1 MPVRKRTNHQIF
13 MKQLFKA
20 LYLTV
25 VAMLSA
31 TAMFAQVTTS
41 SMSGKVVDPSGE
53 AVVGATVVATHTP
66 SGTQYYALADES
78 GLFRILNIRPGGPYT
93 VSVQMLG
100 YVTLEQTGIS
110 VALSDNYVLN
120 ATLQEESMTLDAAVV
135 VVEGKNSN
143 MRSDRSGAMTNLDV
157 NQLSALPVLSRS
169 VSDVVKLTPQ
179 SYDSG
184 NGPQI
189 GGGTYRQNFFTIDG
203 AAANNAFGIGESMP
217 VGGSVISMDAIEQ
230 ISVSVTPFDVR
241 QSGFLGG
248 SMAAVTRSGS
258 NQFEASAYTYFY
270 NQDFRGKRVGEHDLT
285 INDETNLIYG
295 ARIGGPIIK
304 NKLFFFANFEV
315 ENNTTPGPSRV
326 AATAENPYTTG
337 DDGIARPS
345 ASVMDALSNLLKNTY
360 GYNPG
365 LYQGYSSETPG
376 WKLLARLDWNINN
389 NHKFNIRYSNTKS
402 KYVSAP
408 STSTSGLGDRGF
420 TSKNRTAMTAM
431 YFQNA
436 RYYQEQNFSSI
447 AAELNSRFLDGRL
460 NNMLRATYSHQYEPR
475 STEGGFFPFVDI
487 AVEGDIYTS
496 FGTELFSYGNLR
508 DVTTFNVTDEVSF
521 SAGMHNLFAGVQFE
535 SNETKNGFQRFG
547 AGYYTFLFDSESAL
561 MDAIN
566 NNTVFNNPHQFAI
579 THSLENPN
587 GQSYP
592 RFTFNQL
599 SFYLQDEMAISD
611 RFKLTAGLRLE
622 LPMYPDLSYNYS
634 QQVANATF
642 ADYKGN
648 GGKYDT
654 RQLPST
660 KVMFSPRVGFNWD
673 LTGDRTYV
681 LRGGSG
687 LFTGR
692 LPFVWIVAQAG
703 DAGVIQTTYTAVNGE
718 KDKVL
723 PGFTTN
729 RGEMIDQVYDP
740 NATALPISSI
750 TLMAD
755 DLRMPQT
762 WKSSLAL
769 DVRLPGDVMASV
781 EGIFNYDIDPVTI
794 TNIGLTDPISSNINN
809 YADNRMVWGGRYDSK
824 ISNAYLLHNTEK
836 NGYYYSVTAKLEK
849 NNWHGLSG
857 MIAYTYSNAQSL
869 SDGFGDQV
877 YSAWNSANTVN
888 GQNMVDLGYASYVMP
903 HRLIASLGYKVN
915 YGKNFATSVNLLY
928 DGGPRGR
935 ASYTYTTN
943 VVGDGGAYNLIYV
956 PKTKDELQF
965 ADYEYTDANKNKVV
979 YTADQQREDFWN
991 YVEQDDYLKTRKG
1004 QYAERNG
1011 LVFPWVHQF
1020 DLRITQDFYL
1030 QMKNGQ
1036 RNTLQLGLDIR
1047 NLGALLNPNW
1057 GQFMTMNRSA
1067 ILKVAKNGWSQGG
1080 DSQAAE
1086 PVYNFQRNGT
1096 EVLKNTFTPSIG
1108 TGSTYLLQLSVRYIF
1123 Q

>member
-1 MPVRKRTNHQIF
+1 
-13 MKQLFKA
+13 MKQLIKNFCLA
-20 LYLTV
+20 V
-25 VAMLSA
+25 VLLLSA
-31 TAMFAQVTTS
+31 TAMTAQVTTS
-41 SMSGKVVDPSGE
+41 SMSGKVADQSGE
-53 AVVGATVVATHTP
+53 PVVGATVVATHTP
-66 SGTQYYALADES
+66 SGTQYYAVADDK

-100 YVTLEQTGIS
+100 YVTLEQSGIS

-120 ATLQEESMTLDAAVV
+120 ATLAEESMTLDAAVV
-135 VVEGKNSN
+135 TVEGANSN
-143 MRSDRSGAMTNLDV
+143 MRSDRAGAMTNLNV
-157 NQLSALPVLSRS
+157 AQLSNLPVLSRS
-169 VSDVVKLTPQ
+169 ISDVVKLTPQ

-230 ISVSVTPFDVR
+230 ISVNVTPYDVR
-241 QSGFLGG
+241 QSGFIGG

-258 NQFEASAYTYFY
+258 NQFEASAYTYYY
-270 NQDFRGKRVGEHDLT
+270 NQDFRGKKVGDQKLT
-285 INDETNLIYG
+285 VNDETNLLYG
-295 ARIGGPIIK
+295 VRIGGPIIK
-304 NKLFFFANFEV
+304 NKLFFFANFEM
-315 ENNTTPGPSRV
+315 ENNITPGPSRV
-326 AATAENPYTTG
+326 ASTPENPYVTG
-337 DDGIARPS
+337 QNGVARPS
-345 ASVMDALSNLLKNTY
+345 ASVMDAISGYLKSQY

-402 KYVSAP
+402 KYASAP

-420 TSKNRTAMTAM
+420 TTKNRTAETAI

-475 STEGGFFPFVDI
+475 STEGGYFPFVDLVV
-487 AVEGDIYTS
+487 AGDIYTS

-508 DVTTFNVTDEVSF
+508 DVQTFNITDELSY
-521 SAGMHNLFAGVQFE
+521 SAGIHNLFAGVQYE
-535 SNETKNGFQRFG
+535 WNLTKNGFQRFG
-547 AGYYTFLFDSESAL
+547 AGYYTFLFDSEDDV
-561 MDAIN
+561 MNAIN
-566 NNTVFNNPHQFAI
+566 SNTLFANPHQFAI
-579 THSLENPN
+579 THSLEDPN
-587 GQSYP
+587 GQSFP

-634 QQVANATF
+634 KQVADATF

-660 KVMFSPRVGFNWD
+660 KVMLSPRLGFNWD

-681 LRGGSG
+681 LRGGTG

-703 DAGVIQTTYTAVNGE
+703 DAGVIQTTYTAVSGD

-723 PGFTTN
+723 PEFLTD
-729 RGEMIDQVYDP
+729 RKAMIDKVYDP
-740 NATALPISSI
+740 NAEALSISSI

-769 DVRLPGDVMASV
+769 DVRLPGDIMATV
-781 EGIFNYDIDPVTI
+781 EGIYNYDVDPVTI
-794 TNIGLTDPISSNINN
+794 TNVGLTDPIRSNING
-809 YADNRMVWGGRYDSK
+809 YADNRYVWGGRYDSK
-824 ISNAYLLHNTEK
+824 ISNAYLLHNSDQ
-836 NGYYYSVTAKLEK
+836 NGYYYSLTAKLEK

-903 HRLIASLGYKVN
+903 HRLIASLGYRVE
-915 YGKNFATSVNLLY
+915 YGKNFATSINLLY

-935 ASYTYTTN
+935 ASYTYTSN

-965 ADYEYTDANKNKVV
+965 ADYEYEVNKEKIV

-991 YVEQDDYLKTRKG
+991 YVEQDPYLSTRKG

-1036 RNTLQLGLDIR
+1036 RNTLQVGLDVR

-1057 GQFMTMNRSA
+1057 GQFVTMNRST
-1067 ILKVAKNGWSQGG
+1067 ILKVAKNSWSQGG
-1080 DSQAAE
+1080 DTQAQQ
-1086 PVYNFQRNGT
+1086 PVFNFMRNGT
-1096 EVLKNTFTPSIG
+1096 ETLTETFTPSIG
-1108 TGSTYLLQLSVRYIF
+1108 FGSTYLLQLSVRYIF
-1123 Q
+1123 K